1 MKKVFSL
8 VFVILFFTGCEDV
21 IEVDVPQ
28 TPPRLAIDALIRLDA
43 SKAITTVEIKANL
56 TSSFFGDITPAEL
69 TNISII
75 NPDYV
80 PTSPLD
86 SQALPLNELI
96 PGVYQASK
104 STIFFTEG
112 ELQLAIQHDGQRYL
126 ALTRFVPSSPIISLE
141 QGDGTLFAGN
151 ETEVEVAFT
160 DNPDREDFY
169 LVDLDFGD
177 YLVTEDEF
185 YNGQTFRFSYF
196 YDEGVEPGREINI
209 SLLGVDEPFYN
220 YMNQLIVQSGGDQG
234 PFQTPSATVRG
245 NIINITNIDNVNS
258 FDNVEDSDNFA
269 LGYFAVCQ
277 TFTDTIIIE

>member
-1 MKKVFSL
+1 MKKIFYIICIGL
-8 VFVILFFTGCEDV
+8 LFLGCEDV

-28 TPPRLAIDALIRLDA
+28 TPSRLTIDALIRLDA
-43 SKAITTVEIKANL
+43 GASFTTATIKANL
-56 TSSFFGDITPAEL
+56 TSSFFGEITTAEL
-69 TNISII
+69 TSISII

-80 PTSPLD
+80 PSSALD
-86 SQALPLNELI
+86 SQAIIFSEVA
-96 PGVYQASK
+96 PGIYEGTKGTQ
-104 STIFFTEG
+104 FFTEG
-112 ELQLAIQHDGQRYL
+112 ALQLVIEHDGQRYL
-126 ALTRFVPSSPIISLE
+126 AQTQYMPSASLLSLE
-141 QGDGTLFAGN
+141 QGDGTLFTGN
-151 ETEVEVAFT
+151 ETEVEVSFT
-160 DNPDREDFY
+160 DDIERNDFY

-196 YDEGVEPGREINI
+196 YDDQVEEGSEINI

-245 NIINITNIDNVNS
+245 NIINVTNIDNINS
-258 FDNVEDSDNFA
+258 FDNVEDTGNFA

-277 TFTDTIIIE
+277 TFTETIIIE